1 MISGVTVFCIVT
13 YRMLGWILSS
23 LQLMWTEADEEESVQ
38 GVEVMIIIVT
48 IGLPI
53 YRIAEADP
61 QGKDTIAI
69 VIVTVQSVA
78 YVVPMD
84 VDMFVVIWVI
94 VLKDKAVIRKAAAVI
109 RESKATMT
117 IPSNQDRVGDN
128 SDDNFFHA
136 IFFESFPCN
145 GDCHSPE

>member
-13 YRMLGWILSS
+13 YRMLGCILSS
-23 LQLMWTEADEEESVQ
+23 LQRTWTRADEEESVQ
-38 GVEVMIIIVT
+38 GVEVMIIVVT

-61 QGKDTIAI
+61 QGKDMTAI
-69 VIVTVQSVA
+69 VIVTVRSVA

-94 VLKDKAVIRKAAAVI
+94 VLKDEAVIQKAAVAI
-109 RESKATMT
+109 QESKATMT
-117 IPSNQDRVGDN
+117 TLSRHDRVGD
-128 SDDNFFHA
+128 SFDDNSFHIISISPFF
-136 IFFESFPCN
+136 P
-145 GDCHSPE
+145 